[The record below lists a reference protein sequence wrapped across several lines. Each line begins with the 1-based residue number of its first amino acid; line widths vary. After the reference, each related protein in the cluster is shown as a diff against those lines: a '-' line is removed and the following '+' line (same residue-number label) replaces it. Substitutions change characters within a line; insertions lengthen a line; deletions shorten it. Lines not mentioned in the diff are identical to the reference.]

1 MIQEFKKFALKGNVF
16 DMAIGIIVG
25 GAFTPIVKSLVADLL
40 MPPIGLLLGN
50 VDFSDL
56 FIVLRQGAEAAAPY
70 TTLADAKE
78 AGAVTLNYGLFV
90 NSIVSFLIV
99 TVAVFFLV
107 KSINRWKDEE
117 EAPATPTTKDC
128 PFCVS
133 AIPIP
138 ATRCP
143 QCTSE
148 LAA

>member
-1 MIQEFKKFALKGNVF
+1 MLQEFKKFALKGSVF

-25 GAFTPIVKSLVADLL
+25 GAFTPIVKSLVNDLI

-56 FIVLRQGAEAAAPY
+56 FIVLRRGAEATAPY
-70 TTLADAKE
+70 ATLEDASE

-99 TVAVFFLV
+99 TLAVFFLV
-107 KSINRWKDEE
+107 KNINRWKDEE

-128 PFCVS
+128 PFCLSSV
-133 AIPIP
+133 PIP